1 MSNGS
6 KHVLSVLDDYVHGVL
21 TPEQAAQVEGHCETC
36 ADCRAELEAA
46 ERRLREYR
54 SLPPV
59 EASEQLIQDTLRRV
73 DRHDRLRRV
82 RGRFLM
88 SGLIAAAASV
98 LLLIGVQTYYS
109 RLSAGDFDL
118 RVLGQSE
125 LLAGS
130 NASVRVQLFDRK
142 TGDAVGGVPVTVELR
157 GKGADWVQL
166 ASFKTDANG
175 TGRPRFEVPDLN
187 ETCELRVVAS
197 LATPS
202 GDSTAR
208 QPIRETVTR
217 SVSVKRSFKVMLS
230 TDKPVYQ
237 PGQEIQV
244 RALAMRKSD
253 RKPVTNEPLVFS
265 ITDAKGNIIFKSQ
278 ETTSAYG
285 IAACKCLLATE
296 VIEGA
301 YAVTCKLGDT
311 ESRQTVDV
319 KKYVLPKFK
328 VDVQL
333 DKDFYAPGARV
344 QGKVKAAYF
353 FGKPVADGAV
363 TVQLLSEQFLDPQQ
377 PHKVEV
383 RTDAEGSASFA
394 LHLPLALRAT
404 GRHGEMVRVL
414 IKATVRDQAEQTQ
427 ERSISRMVSSVPINI
442 EVLPENGTLVP
453 NVPNTIYLMATYP
466 DGRPVSGV
474 HFRREQGEGRGMFL
488 GNELG
493 VASLTF
499 TPQGGPEHWMI
510 FATDGAGETAFRGVS
525 LTTGGVANDF
535 LLRTDKAVYDGGD
548 TVHVDILGG
557 GPGTIYL
564 DVIRDGQTLVTDT
577 VEPKDGKASYA
588 LDLTPELSGALELC
602 AYRFNADG
610 LPVRKARVFYVR
622 PANQLN
628 VAAKP
633 DKEEYR
639 PGKPASVRFT
649 LTDASGKPVQG
660 ALSLAAV
667 DEAVFSVRDQS
678 PGMERTFF
686 TLEKELLKPVYTV
699 YPGWSPDFRPN
710 LPPDE
715 VNRFEQAIFAPTS
728 AAAPVSLRGGGWQ
741 GRTTRAMGAAR
752 MDEPMPGRVEVSRRQ
767 TQPVHSLAE
776 SSFTMKEHEV
786 LQRQETARSLV
797 HLGWMLLVSITM
809 IAGYAYLWLV
819 FSPRTMVLL
828 TGGSVVMAFCGIGF
842 LVVLATTLG
851 HKSMGTFTRVGD
863 MIAGNAMEAD
873 ATPAIAMNDPAE
885 RAPGASALRVRADFP
900 ETLLWKPQLITD
912 ANGEATLAFD
922 LADSITTWRL
932 TASAVTADGH
942 LGATQSG
949 IKVFQP
955 FFVDLNLPVS
965 LTRGDE
971 VAVPVVVYNYRDK
984 PQTVELKL
992 EGAGWFERLGGLN
1005 QRLDLGANEVRPT
1018 SYRIRVTRAGVHTLK
1033 VTAQG
1038 DGVGDAIQR
1047 SIEVVPDGR
1056 RVEQV
1061 ATDRLGAEAT
1071 HAFTIPADSVPDSAK
1086 ILVKIYPGVHSQ
1098 VIEGVEGM
1106 LRMPH
1111 GCFEQ
1116 TSSSAYPNLLVVDYL
1131 KRTQRGSPETLAK
1144 AEQYLH
1150 VGYQRLLTF
1159 ENTGGGFDWW
1169 GKGPPVIW
1177 LTAYG
1182 LMEFHDM
1189 SKVHNVDPNVIQ
1201 RTQQWLLRQQS
1212 SDGTWSAIGPTHGE
1226 SIEQAKDPR
1235 LVLTCYVVWA
1245 LAESNV
1251 KDGRLTRAIEYIRK
1265 NAPRSSDAYTL
1276 ALAANALAAFD
1287 AEHASTQET
1296 LQKLEE
1302 LRKDVPGAS
1311 AVSFPSRGESLN
1323 HGRGEYL
1330 TVETTALAALAML
1343 KAGGHADTINRS
1355 LSYVLRAK
1363 QSRGTWGTTSATV
1376 LSLKA
1381 LVRGLEAETNKGKS
1395 GRFTIAINGK
1405 EAARGEVGEFD
1416 ADVLRLFDLGEHTK
1430 VGRND
1435 IVIRS
1440 EGGLAMMYQVVAR
1453 HHERWTSG
1461 ERPTSGFDLRV
1472 DYDRKE
1478 LTTADK
1484 LQARATLRNAGRASA
1499 AMVMV
1504 DLGVPPGFRA
1514 DAADFEP
1521 LLQRGEIARYSITPR
1536 QITLYLTGMPAE
1548 SEKVFTYRL
1557 TPLFPVKAQA
1567 PASVA
1572 YEYYTPSN
1580 RATSPPVELTVRAAR
1595 VD

>member
-1 MSNGS
+1 MFDGF
-6 KHVLSVLDDYVHGVL
+6 KHVSDRLDDYVHGVL
-21 TPEQAAQVEGHCETC
+21 TPDEAAQVEGHCEAC
-36 ADCRAELEAA
+36 SDCRAELEAA

-59 EASEQLIQDTLRRV
+59 EASEQLIQNTLRRV

-88 SGLIAAAASV
+88 TGLVAAAASV

-109 RLSAGDFDL
+109 RLTAGDFDL

-157 GKGADWVQL
+157 GKGADWVHL

-175 TGRPRFEVPDLN
+175 TGRPQFEVPDWN

-197 LATPS
+197 LATPGS
-202 GDSTAR
+202 DSTAR
-208 QPIRETVTR
+208 QAVQESVTR
-217 SVSVKRSFKVMLS
+217 SVSLKRSSKVMLS

-253 RKPVTNEPLVFS
+253 RKPVVNEPLVFS
-265 ITDAKGNIIFKSQ
+265 ITDAKGNVIYKSK

-285 IAACKCLLATE
+285 IAACRCLLATE

-333 DKDFYAPGARV
+333 DKDYYAPGERL

-353 FGKPVADGAV
+353 FGKPVADGTV
-363 TVQLLSEQFLDPQQ
+363 TVQLLPEQFLAPQG
-377 PHKVEV
+377 HKVET
-383 RTDAEGSASFA
+383 RTDANGAASFTLQIPPT
-394 LHLPLALRAT
+394 LHAT
-404 GRHGEMVRVL
+404 GRHGDMARVH
-414 IKATVRDQAEQTQ
+414 IKATVRDQAEQIQ
-427 ERSISRMVSSVPINI
+427 ERSISRMVSAHPMHID
-442 EVLPENGTLVP
+442 VLPENGTLVP
-453 NVPNTIYLMATYP
+453 NVPNTIYLVATYP
-466 DGRPVSGV
+466 DGRPVPGAIFS
-474 HFRREQGEGRGMFL
+474 REGHPGPEIAALL
-488 GNELG
+488 GNDLG
-493 VASLTF
+493 VAAFTF
-499 TPQGGPEHWMI
+499 TPRSGRVDWTVG
-510 FATDGAGETAFRGVS
+510 ATDRAGKRAALPVRLHIGQ
-525 LTTGGVANDF
+525 GMDDF
-535 LLRTDKAVYDGGD
+535 LLRTDRAVYNGGD

-577 VEPKDGKASYA
+577 VELKDGKASYA

-610 LPVRKARVFYVR
+610 LPVRKARLFYVR
-622 PANQLN
+622 PANQ
-628 VAAKP
+628 VKVTAKA
-633 DKEEYR
+633 DREEYR
-639 PGKPASVRFT
+639 PGKPANVRFT
-649 LTDASGKPVQG
+649 LTDANGKPVQG

-667 DEAVFSVRDQS
+667 DEAVFSVREQS

-686 TLEKELLKPVYTV
+686 TLEKEFLKPVYTV
-699 YPGWSPDFRPN
+699 YPNWSPDFRPN

-728 AAAPVSLRGGGWQ
+728 AWTPVTLRSGGWQ
-741 GRTTRAMGAAR
+741 RDGIASREVAV
-752 MDEPMPGRVEVSRRQ
+752 EPMPGTMMDAPRRRV
-767 TQPVHSLAE
+767 QPVHSLAE
-776 SSFTMKEHEV
+776 SSFALKEQEV

-797 HLGWMLLVSITM
+797 HLGWMLLISITM
-809 IAGYAYLWLV
+809 IAGYAYLWLI

-828 TGGSVVMAFCGIGF
+828 TTGSIVMGFCSIGF
-842 LVVLATTLG
+842 LAVLVILD
-851 HKSMGTFTRVGD
+851 VGVAGKKFAAMKD
-863 MIAGNAMEAD
+863 MAAGAKPEM
-873 ATPAIAMNDPAE
+873 TPAAGIDGGHGG
-885 RAPGASALRVRADFP
+885 APRVRADFP

-932 TASAVTADGH
+932 TASAVTADGQ

-971 VAVPVVVYNYRDK
+971 VAVPVVVYNYLDK

-1018 SYRIRVTRAGVHTLK
+1018 SYRIRVTRAGVHTLR

-1038 DGVGDAIQR
+1038 DGVSDAIQR

-1056 RVEQV
+1056 RIEQV
-1061 ATDRLGAEAT
+1061 VTDRLGAEAS
-1071 HAFTIPADSVPDSAK
+1071 HSFTIPADSVPDSAK

-1106 LRMPH
+1106 LQMPH

-1131 KRTQRGSPETLAK
+1131 KRTRRGSPETLAR

-1159 ENTGGGFDWW
+1159 ENQGGGFDWW

-1212 SDGTWSAIGPTHGE
+1212 SDGTWAKVGPTHGE

-1235 LVLTCYVVWA
+1235 LVLTCYVAWA
-1245 LAESNV
+1245 LAESGV
-1251 KDGRLTRAIEYIRK
+1251 KDSRLTKAIEYIRRH
-1265 NAPRSSDAYTL
+1265 APPSRDAYTL

-1287 AEHASTQET
+1287 PEHASTLEM
-1296 LQKLEE
+1296 LQKLDS
-1302 LRKDVPGAS
+1302 LRKDVPGAT
-1311 AVSFPSRGESLN
+1311 VTSFPSQGESLN
-1323 HGRGEYL
+1323 HGRGEFL

-1343 KAGGHADTINRS
+1343 KVGGHADTVNRS
-1355 LSYVLRAK
+1355 LSYLLRAK
-1363 QSRGTWGTTSATV
+1363 QSQGTWGSTSATV

-1381 LVRGLEAETNKGKS
+1381 LVRALDGDGKGKS
-1395 GRFTIAINGK
+1395 GRFTVAINGK
-1405 EAARGEVGEFD
+1405 EAARGDVGEFD
-1416 ADVLRLFDLGEHTK
+1416 ADVLRLIDLGEHMK

-1453 HHERWTSG
+1453 HHERWSSG
-1461 ERPTSGFDLRV
+1461 ERPTQGFDLRV

-1504 DLGVPPGFRA
+1504 ELGVPPGFRA
-1514 DAADFEP
+1514 DVEDFEP
-1521 LLQRGEIARYSITPR
+1521 LLRRGEIARYSITPR

-1548 SEKVFTYRL
+1548 SEKTFAYRL
-1557 TPLFPVKAQA
+1557 TPLFPVKAQT

-1580 RATSPPVELTVRAAR
+1580 RATASPVELTVRAAR